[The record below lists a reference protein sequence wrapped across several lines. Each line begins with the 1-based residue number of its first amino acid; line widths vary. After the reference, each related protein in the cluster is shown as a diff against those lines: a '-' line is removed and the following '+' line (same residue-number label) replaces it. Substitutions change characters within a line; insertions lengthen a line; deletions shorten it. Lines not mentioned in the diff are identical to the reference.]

1 MASGAYAAAGRSVR
15 TLFLSDIHLGFRH
28 ARVRELNEF
37 LQGSRPSASCWSA
50 TSSMR

>member
-1 MASGAYAAAGRSVR
+1 MKTKVR

-37 LQGSRPSASCWSA
+37 LQGVEAGTIVW
-50 TSSMR
+50 